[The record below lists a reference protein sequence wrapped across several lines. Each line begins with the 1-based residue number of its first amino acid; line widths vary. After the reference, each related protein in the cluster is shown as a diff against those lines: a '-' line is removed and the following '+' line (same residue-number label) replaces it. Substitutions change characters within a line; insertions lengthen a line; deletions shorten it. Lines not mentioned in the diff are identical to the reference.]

1 VAEKVQENLPCPC
14 YARDM
19 PPLPVT
25 GADRFYPPVL
35 VTRRRLSVWRW
46 ILPFLIMAIA
56 LRLAPMAVGAI
67 SGMRQAREQA
77 LIEQIAPT
85 QRTSIA
91 NLIETPG
98 QTFTGSAYFFAEGAF
113 DPAPGIDAG
122 AANGLGTQ
130 WRGNRHILAIDIGP
144 TAAAYRFTGRSAT
157 DRMRALSCLTNAIY
171 YEAANEPEEGQ
182 RAVAQVV
189 LNRLRH
195 PDWPNTVCGVVYQGT
210 ERDDLRCQFTF
221 SCDGSMA
228 RIPSGEKWLRAR
240 RVAERALNGEVFAP
254 AGLATY
260 YHTLTVFPGWAN
272 QMHASAIIGAHIFY
286 RTPGAAGLP
295 TRFRDSYAGIETI
308 NWPSANAYLDPRDA
322 PTLPLIPALPSGGAG
337 ASPGLPSAPVPVAA
351 RALPPNIPTPQP
363 SSTVRGL
370 PQSGDIK
377 PQWRNAGRPLKDI
390 KASRD

>member
-1 VAEKVQENLPCPC
+1 
-14 YARDM
+14 
-19 PPLPVT
+19 
-25 GADRFYPPVL
+25 

-46 ILPFLIMAIA
+46 ILPFLVMAIA

-67 SGMRQAREQA
+67 DSLRQAQQESRMVLAAPAEQ
-77 LIEQIAPT
+77 
-85 QRTSIA
+85 RVSIA

-98 QTFTGSAYFFAEGAF
+98 ETFTGSAYFFAQGAF
-113 DPAPGIDAG
+113 DPEPGAEAN
-122 AANGLGTQ
+122 AANGLEAH

-144 TAAAYRFTGRSAT
+144 AAEPYRFTGRSAT

-195 PDWPNTVCGVVYQGT
+195 PGWPNTVCGVVYQGT

-228 RIPSGEKWLRAR
+228 RIPTGEKWLRAR
-240 RVAERALNGEVFAP
+240 RVADAALRGEVFAP

-260 YHTLTVFPGWAN
+260 YHTLTVFPPWAT
-272 QMHASAIIGAHIFY
+272 QMRASAIIGAHIFY
-286 RTPGAAGLP
+286 RSPGAAGMP
-295 TRFRDSYAGIETI
+295 AQFRDAYAGVETI
-308 NWPSANAYLDPRDA
+308 NGPSANAYLDPRDMPA
-322 PTLPLIPALPSGGAG
+322 PPIPAVTASTGIAPAPGQPLPGRAE
-337 ASPGLPSAPVPVAA
+337 PT
-351 RALPPNIPTPQP
+351 ALPTPMP
-363 SSTVRGL
+363 SSTARGL

-377 PQWRNAGRPLKDI
+377 PEWRNAGRPIQTKSGTE
-390 KASRD
+390 ARP